1 MVQSQRYFK
10 WISFK
15 KNTLLTIA
23 MKFLTLQYQNVLNF
37 YIVDG
42 INQSLLQFILKY
54 DDKFLFDQSSNSV
67 SLKHYALAGSS
78 APSNQNKEKVTVSD
92 HTQTESAE
100 TSRYTIQSSI
110 LPLGVYSEWGHSIFV
125 QAPISAPYSQ
135 FMYQVTLFLSRPPS
149 LPPSLI

>member
-23 MKFLTLQYQNVLNF
+23 MKFLTLQYKNVLNF

-67 SLKHYALAGSS
+67 SLKHYATAGSS

-92 HTQTESAE
+92 HTQTLSESAK

-110 LPLGVYSEWGHSIFV
+110 LPLGVYSKWGHSIFV
-125 QAPISAPYSQ
+125 QAPISAP
-135 FMYQVTLFLSRPPS
+135 PS
-149 LPPSLI
+149 LCTRSLYFCPGPPLCPHP